1 MKITGK
7 FFFFYIFFFPI
18 LFSILVN
25 GYQNKVSDFDNG
37 YTRLTKIKFSSS
49 IMVTRKP
56 KTIPL
61 DNLAARSKKEKKR
74 GGEKKKNFPIVRDN
88 YFVSETCLKIF
99 FFFFFTQSF
108 IFQAHDSLPNSLHL
122 PSKRGK
128 KKKKGWK
135 REYPL
140 LEARRCNIW
149 R

>member
-1 MKITGK
+1 M
-7 FFFFYIFFFPI
+7 
-18 LFSILVN
+18 VN

-99 FFFFFTQSF
+99 FFFFLPKVLFFKRT
-108 IFQAHDSLPNSLHL
+108 SLPQFS
-122 PSKRGK
+122 PFAVEEGGK
-128 KKKKGWK
+128 KKKGMEE
-135 REYPL
+135 RVSIVRS
-140 LEARRCNIW
+140 AAV
-149 R
+149 

>member
-1 MKITGK
+1 MKITRK
-7 FFFFYIFFFPI
+7 FFFFFYIFFPI

-99 FFFFFTQSF
+99 FFFFFYPKFYFSSARLSPQFSPF
-108 IFQAHDSLPNSLHL
+108 AVEE
-122 PSKRGK
+122 GE
-128 KKKKGWK
+128 KKKKGMEE
-135 REYPL
+135 RVSIVRS
-140 LEARRCNIW
+140 AAV
-149 R
+149 